1 MLCENCGKR
10 EANVRYSEN
19 INGKKKE
26 LNLCEECSKKL
37 GIGEMDFSMPIDFS
51 NFLGGFMEDL
61 ATPEFMPMLNTLKGT
76 KCNSCGSTFDDI
88 INTGMLGCQDCYDFF
103 EARLDPIIRRLQGS
117 NRHVG
122 RIGKIIDSKIDEKNK
137 KESDVQSD
145 KEKVETNKIE
155 KLKEQLKK
163 AISEEKYEE
172 AAKIRDEIKSLE
184 SKE

>member
-1 MLCENCGKR
+1 
-10 EANVRYSEN
+10 
-19 INGKKKE
+19 
-26 LNLCEECSKKL
+26 
-37 GIGEMDFSMPIDFS
+37 
-51 NFLGGFMEDL
+51 MEDL

-103 EARLDPIIRRLQGS
+103 EDRLDPIIRRLQGS

-145 KEKVETNKIE
+145 KEKVETKKIK